1 MMNIL
6 TKKKAHIGIARN
18 ADGHTMKLTTSIN
31 PAQNV
36 GGMQK
41 KKYLEKQENQNRRI
55 MKWEMQTFS
64 QGVGS
69 KMFANFEIC
78 VTNNISHR

>member
-1 MMNIL
+1 MMIIL

-18 ADGHTMKLTTSIN
+18 ADGHTMKLITSIN

-41 KKYLEKQENQNRRI
+41 KKYGEKQENQNRRI

-69 KMFANFEIC
+69 KMFAN
-78 VTNNISHR
+78 VRYM